1 MNLRT
6 HISKQGTLFFAG
18 RTAENNEELIAQVKP
33 TEVVFHTKAP
43 GSPFVNIKGAPQHG
57 DLKEAAI
64 LCARYSRD
72 YKQNKTDII
81 IHRFLGKNIKKSKL
95 MKIGTFGVRNVKVIK
110 VKKENIINF
119 EANPAKKGQL
129 MELLK

>member
-1 MNLRT
+1 
-6 HISKQGTLFFAG
+6 
-18 RTAENNEELIAQVKP
+18 
-33 TEVVFHTKAP
+33 
-43 GSPFVNIKGAPQHG
+43 
-57 DLKEAAI
+57 
-64 LCARYSRD
+64 
-72 YKQNKTDII
+72 
-81 IHRFLGKNIKKSKL
+81 